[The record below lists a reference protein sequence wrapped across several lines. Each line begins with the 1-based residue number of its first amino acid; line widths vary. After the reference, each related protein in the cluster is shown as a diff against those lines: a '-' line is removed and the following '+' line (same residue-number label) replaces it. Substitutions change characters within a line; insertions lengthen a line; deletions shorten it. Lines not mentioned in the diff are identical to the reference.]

1 MVFDNELLKID
12 DFTAGIFD
20 RLCSIA
26 VENTD
31 SLLLKELL
39 TLMIALLNR
48 QDIQPSFIS
57 TFKRTFCKLF
67 SSIKPFHLN

>member
-48 QDIQPSFIS
+48 QDI
-57 TFKRTFCKLF
+57 
-67 SSIKPFHLN
+67 